1 MASSIASLFGPSAE
15 EIVYAQQQ
23 QDMARRQAA
32 EQQGMAMQSSPLAQ
46 QFYQSGLNITK
57 GLGGL
62 FGTAPMQDPRLG
74 RNIQLRKILGST
86 GIEDLNDADK
96 VSALSSSLGKAGLA
110 QEALYFADRA
120 KDLKAYELE
129 LATALEPVLISEVVT
144 KDGRAVGRNKY
155 NQYFT
160 LDDMKPVDPG
170 SLQSVRLYE
179 KDIAAGS
186 DEPSVSSQT
195 SIEQSFLADTDLD
208 LETKKRAANYLDQQ
222 ADIILREPAFKGATK
237 EQALAEAYKRAIR
250 DKVIV
255 NEAFPITFGDRV
267 LFTTESLGGLAG
279 LGRQDWKFNPPSP
292 LAPTTVNE
300 DGAVVRRDF
309 TQVGTK

>member
-186 DEPSVSSQT
+186 DEPSVATQT

-222 ADIILREPAFKGATK
+222 ADIILREPAFKEATK
-237 EQALAEAYKRAIR
+237 EQALAEAYRRAIR

>member
-1 MASSIASLFGPSAE
+1 MAKSIASLFGPSAE

-62 FGTAPMQDPRLG
+62 FGDAPMQDPRLG
-74 RNIQLRKILGST
+74 KNLKLRKILGST
-86 GIEDLNDADK
+86 GVEDLNDASK
-96 VSALSSSLGKAGLA
+96 VSALSSSLGKAGLT

-129 LATALEPVLISEVVT
+129 LATALDPVLIEGIVT
-144 KDGRAVGRNKY
+144 KDGRTVGRNKY

-160 LDDMKPVDPG
+160 LDDNEQVDPG

-179 KDIAAGS
+179 KELAAGS
-186 DEPSVSSQT
+186 KEPSVATQT

-208 LETKKRAANYLDQQ
+208 KETKKRAANYLEQQ
-222 ADIILREPAFKGATK
+222 AVIISREPAFKGATK
-237 EQALAEAYKRAIR
+237 EQALAEAYRRALEEGVIDKKEPNALDAITGATSSQRR
-250 DKVIV
+250 D
-255 NEAFPITFGDRV
+255 FPF
-267 LFTTESLGGLAG
+267 
-279 LGRQDWKFNPPSP
+279 RQDWEFNPPSP
-292 LAPTTVNE
+292 LAPTVVNK

-309 TQVGTK
+309 TQVGTQ

>member
-1 MASSIASLFGPSAE
+1 MANSIASLFGPTAE
-15 EIVYAQQQ
+15 EIVYAKQQ
-23 QDMARRQAA
+23 QDIARRQAA

-74 RNIQLRKILGST
+74 KNIQLRKILGST
-86 GIEDLNDADK
+86 GVEDLNDASK
-96 VSALSSSLGKAGLA
+96 VSALSSSLGKAGLT

-179 KDIAAGS
+179 KDIARGAK
-186 DEPSVSSQT
+186 EPSVSSQT

-222 ADIILREPAFKGATK
+222 AIIILSEPAFKGVTK

-267 LFTTESLGGLAG
+267 LFTTESLGGLVG

>member
-15 EIVYAQQQ
+15 EIVYGQQQ

-74 RNIQLRKILGST
+74 KNIKLRQILSNT
-86 GIEDLNDADK
+86 NVDDLNDADK
-96 VSALSSSLGKAGLA
+96 VSALSSSLGKAGLT

-129 LATALEPVLISEVVT
+129 LATAIDPVLIEGIVT
-144 KDGRAVGRNKY
+144 KDGRTVGRNKY

-160 LDDMKPVDPG
+160 LDDNEQVDKG

-179 KDIAAGS
+179 KELAAGS
-186 DEPSVSSQT
+186 SEPSVALSL

-208 LETKKRAANYLDQQ
+208 KETKKRAAGYLDQS
-222 ADIILREPAFKGATK
+222 AKIILREPRFKGGTK
-237 EQALAEAYKRAIR
+237 EAALAEAYRRALENGVIR
-250 DKVIV
+250 KKDPSFID
-255 NEAFPITFGDRV
+255 AITGGSQRRDFPM
-267 LFTTESLGGLAG
+267 
-279 LGRQDWKFNPPSP
+279 RQDWEFSPPSP
-292 LAPTTVNE
+292 LAPTVVNE

-309 TQVGTK
+309 TQVGTQ

>member
-15 EIVYAQQQ
+15 EIVYGQQQ

-74 RNIQLRKILGST
+74 KNIKLRQILSNT
-86 GIEDLNDADK
+86 TVDDLNDADK
-96 VSALSSSLGKAGLA
+96 VSALSSSLGKAGLT

-129 LATALEPVLISEVVT
+129 LATALEPVLIEGIVT
-144 KDGRAVGRNKY
+144 KDGRTVGRNKY

-160 LDDMKPVDPG
+160 LDDNERVDPG

-179 KDIAAGS
+179 KEVAAGS
-186 DEPSVSSQT
+186 KEPSVASSL

-208 LETKKRAANYLDQQ
+208 KETKRRAANYLEQE
-222 ADIILREPAFKGATK
+222 ADIISKTDPRFKGATK
-237 EQALAEAYKRAIR
+237 EAALAEAYRRALEN
-250 DKVIV
+250 KVIRKK
-255 NEAFPITFGDRV
+255 EPTFIDAITGGSQRRDFPM
-267 LFTTESLGGLAG
+267 
-279 LGRQDWKFNPPSP
+279 RQDWEFIPPSP
-292 LAPTTVNE
+292 LAPTVVNE

-309 TQVGTK
+309 TQVGTQ

>member
-86 GIEDLNDADK
+86 GIEDLNDASK

-179 KDIAAGS
+179 KDIAAGGG
-186 DEPSVSSQT
+186 EPSVSSQT

-208 LETKKRAANYLDQQ
+208 RETKKRAANYLDQQ
-222 ADIILREPAFKGATK
+222 AIIILREPAFKGATK
-237 EQALAEAYKRAIR
+237 EQALAEAYRRAIEQ
-250 DKVIV
+250 KVIRKKEP
-255 NEAFPITFGDRV
+255 NALDALTGATSSQRRDFPF
-267 LFTTESLGGLAG
+267 
-279 LGRQDWKFNPPSP
+279 RQDWEYNPPSP
-292 LAPTTVNE
+292 LAPTIVNE

>member
-74 RNIQLRKILGST
+74 KNIQLRKILGST
-86 GIEDLNDADK
+86 NVDDLNDADK
-96 VSALSSSLGKAGLA
+96 VSALSSSLGKAGLT
-110 QEALYFADRA
+110 QEALYFADRS

-179 KDIAAGS
+179 KDIAAGA

-292 LAPTTVNE
+292 LTPTTINE

>member
-74 RNIQLRKILGST
+74 KNIQLRKILGST
-86 GIEDLNDADK
+86 NVDDLNDASK
-96 VSALSSSLGKAGLA
+96 VSALSSSLGKAGLT

-179 KDIAAGS
+179 KDIAVGAG
-186 DEPSVSSQT
+186 EPSVSSQI

-208 LETKKRAANYLDQQ
+208 KETKRRAANYLAQQ
-222 ADIILREPAFKGATK
+222 ADIISRYDPRFKGATK
-237 EQALAEAYKRAIR
+237 EQALAEAYRRALEEGVIGKKEPNALDALTGATSSQRR
-250 DKVIV
+250 D
-255 NEAFPITFGDRV
+255 FPF
-267 LFTTESLGGLAG
+267 
-279 LGRQDWKFNPPSP
+279 RQDWEFNPPSP
-292 LAPTTVNE
+292 LAPTTVNK

-309 TQVGTK
+309 TQVGTQ

>member
-74 RNIQLRKILGST
+74 KNIQLRKILGST
-86 GIEDLNDADK
+86 GVEDLNDASK
-96 VSALSSSLGKAGLA
+96 VSALSSSLGKAGLT

-160 LDDMKPVDPG
+160 G
-170 SLQSVRLYE
+170 RSRFFTERSSL
-179 KDIAAGS
+179 
-186 DEPSVSSQT
+186 
-195 SIEQSFLADTDLD
+195 
-208 LETKKRAANYLDQQ
+208 
-222 ADIILREPAFKGATK
+222 
-237 EQALAEAYKRAIR
+237 
-250 DKVIV
+250 
-255 NEAFPITFGDRV
+255 
-267 LFTTESLGGLAG
+267 
-279 LGRQDWKFNPPSP
+279 
-292 LAPTTVNE
+292 
-300 DGAVVRRDF
+300 
-309 TQVGTK
+309 

>member
-15 EIVYAQQQ
+15 EIVYGQQQ

-74 RNIQLRKILGST
+74 KNIKLRQILSNT
-86 GIEDLNDADK
+86 NVDDLNDADK
-96 VSALSSSLGKAGLA
+96 VSALSSSLGKAGLT

-129 LATALEPVLISEVVT
+129 LATALDPVLIEGIVT
-144 KDGRAVGRNKY
+144 KDGRTVGRNKY

-160 LDDMKPVDPG
+160 LDDNERVDQG

-179 KDIAAGS
+179 KEVAAGS
-186 DEPSVSSQT
+186 KEPSGASSL

-208 LETKKRAANYLDQQ
+208 KETKRRAANYLDQE
-222 ADIILREPAFKGATK
+222 ADIILREPRFKGATK
-237 EQALAEAYKRAIR
+237 EAALAEAYRRALENGVIR
-250 DKVIV
+250 KKEPTFID
-255 NEAFPITFGDRV
+255 AITGNAERADFWM
-267 LFTTESLGGLAG
+267 
-279 LGRQDWKFNPPSP
+279 RQDWEFSPPSP
-292 LAPTTVNE
+292 LAPTVVNE
-300 DGAVVRRDF
+300 DGTVVRRDF
-309 TQVGTK
+309 TQVGTP